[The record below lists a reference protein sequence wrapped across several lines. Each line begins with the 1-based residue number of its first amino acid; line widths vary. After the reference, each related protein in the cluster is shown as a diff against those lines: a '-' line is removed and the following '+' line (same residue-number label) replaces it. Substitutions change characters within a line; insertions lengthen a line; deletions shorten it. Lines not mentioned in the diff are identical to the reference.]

1 MADGRWLMADGCFAS
16 LLTFAHTLPGH
27 LMSANDAVIVS
38 AVRSAVGRG
47 KKDGSLANVHPVDL
61 SAEVLTAA
69 VSRAGV
75 APGDVDD
82 VIWGCAMPEASQG
95 LNMARLSVLRAG
107 FPVEVP
113 ATTVNRFCSS
123 GLQTIAMGAQAI
135 MSGMAETVIAG
146 GIEMMSQVPMSGY
159 HTRLNPAITESYIGM
174 GFTAERVAERWKVS
188 RADQD
193 AWALGSHEKAA
204 RAWQAG
210 RFSDQIVPIEAE
222 RVNGNGTTERAA
234 FARDELVRADTTAE
248 KLAKLQPAFKAGG
261 TVTAGNA
268 SPYSDGAAALVLMKR
283 AKAEALGLR
292 PLARFVTFAA
302 AGVEPDVMGV
312 GPIKAVP
319 KALRLAGMSLADM
332 DLIEFNE
339 AFASQILASMRELG
353 VPEDRVNVNGGA
365 IALGHPLGA
374 TGAKLTTQLI
384 HELQRRGGGR
394 GLVTM
399 CVGGGMG
406 AAGIF
411 EVAA

>member
-1 MADGRWLMADGCFAS
+1 
-16 LLTFAHTLPGH
+16 
-27 LMSANDAVIVS
+27 MSPNDAVIVS
-38 AVRSAVGRG
+38 AVRTAVARG

-61 SAEVLTAA
+61 SAEVLKAA
-69 VSRAGV
+69 VNRAGIK
-75 APGDVDD
+75 PSDIDD
-82 VIWGCAMPEASQG
+82 VLWGCAMPEASQG
-95 LNMARLSVLRAG
+95 LNVARLSALRAG
-107 FPVEVP
+107 FPVDVP
-113 ATTVNRFCSS
+113 AATVNRFCSS
-123 GLQTIAMGAQAI
+123 GLQTVAMAAQAV
-135 MSGMAETVIAG
+135 MSGMAETVVAG
-146 GIEMMSQVPMSGY
+146 GVEMMSQVPMSGF
-159 HTRLNPAITESYIGM
+159 HTRLNPAMTESYIGM
-174 GFTAERVAERWKVS
+174 GFTAERVAERWQVS

-210 RFSDQIVPIEAE
+210 HFGDQIVPIRAE
-222 RVNGNGTTERAA
+222 RVNGQGTAQQIE
-234 FARDELVRADTTAE
+234 FCRDELVRTDTTAE
-248 KLAKLQPAFKAGG
+248 RLAKLQPAFKVGG

-268 SPYSDGAAALVLMKR
+268 SPYSDGAAALVVMSR
-283 AKAEALGLR
+283 ARADALGIA

-319 KALRLAGMSLADM
+319 KALRLAGMSLSDI

-353 VPEDRVNVNGGA
+353 MPEDRVNVNGGA

-384 HELQRRGGGR
+384 HELRRRGGGR